1 MPPGQKKSRNSKQL
15 EVIWAAIKDDNS
27 HPTADQ
33 VYEKVRKKIPNV
45 SLGTVYRNLQ
55 KLVVDEKLR
64 VLTQG
69 RLQRFDPLIAR
80 HQHFICERCNRVY
93 DVLVEQQ
100 NELKPVKLPHAGF
113 KVTSHQVAFYGTCKH
128 CSS

>member
-1 MPPGQKKSRNSKQL
+1 MASTHKKSRNTRQL
-15 EVIWAAIKDDNS
+15 EVIWDAIKDDNS

-33 VYEKVRKKIPNV
+33 VYERVRKKLPNV

-55 KLVVDEKLR
+55 KLVLDAKLQ

-69 RLQRFDPLIAR
+69 RLQRFDPLTDR
-80 HQHFICERCNRVY
+80 HQHFICEGCNRVY

-100 NELKPVKLPHAGF
+100 HEIKPA
-113 KVTSHQVAFYGTCKH
+113 
-128 CSS
+128 